1 DQLRRITIIEAECY
15 ERLDQIAEGKKVIDH
30 QLAMQQHPD
39 LFLARANLEA
49 TMAQRL
55 PWINRAFGVY
65 NLQPI
70 TFHVCDGT
78 LSYDHLQTASLDEQ
92 IVDDQKV
99 SVLLPAYN
107 AQSGIQIAS
116 ESNLTQTWRNID
128 LIVVDDCS
136 SDRTKEVIEQY
147 VEQYS

>member
-1 DQLRRITIIEAECY
+1 TIIEAECY

-30 QLAMQQHPD
+30 QLAMQQHTD

-70 TFHVCDGT
+70 TFHASDGPVT
-78 LSYDHLQTASLDEQ
+78 YDESWTDAFDEQ
-92 IVDDQKV
+92 IVDGPTV

-107 AQSGIQIAS
+107 AQSGIHIAI
-116 ESNLTQTWRNID
+116 ESILTRTWTNIEP
-128 LIVVDDCS
+128 LVVDDCS
-136 SDRTKEVIEQY
+136 TDRPKEV
-147 VEQYS
+147 